1 MAKSQGEIM
10 APFKNRVS
18 DIGTG
23 GPGKIIYIWL
33 YESGSHEISYEQ
45 RKVKYRAIF
54 NASTAKIFFM
64 EDQLKKDVKHW
75 EVITTAI
82 NEVEPLLDQADN
94 DYRAS
99 YEGHQTHDTAENNYT
114 ILLGI
119 IDRLLWVIVVN
130 ANLIE
135 AVIDDDPVTMHR

>member
-1 MAKSQGEIM
+1 M

-33 YESGSHEISYEQ
+33 YEAGSQEISYEQ
-45 RKVKYRAIF
+45 RKIKYRAIF
-54 NASTAKIFFM
+54 FASKAKVFFM
-64 EDQLKKDVKHW
+64 EDQLKKDIVHW
-75 EVITTAI
+75 EIITNAI
-82 NEVEPLLDQADN
+82 NAVEPLLDHADKA
-94 DYRAS
+94 YLAS

-114 ILLGI
+114 ILLGLILEYLWI
-119 IDRLLWVIVVN
+119 IVIN

-135 AVIDDDPVTMHR
+135 AVIDDDQVVMHR